1 MNLIICAI
9 MAALMVLT
17 ACVQPQS
24 PPNEDTS
31 ITKQEAINQEE
42 VILESLTPGEYVIN
56 CVRIA

>member
-1 MNLIICAI
+1 

-56 CVRIA
+56 GVRIA